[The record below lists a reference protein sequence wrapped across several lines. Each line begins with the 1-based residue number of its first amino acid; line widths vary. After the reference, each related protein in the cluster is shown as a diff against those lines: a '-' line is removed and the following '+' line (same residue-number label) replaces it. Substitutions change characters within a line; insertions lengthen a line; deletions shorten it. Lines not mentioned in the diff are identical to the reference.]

1 MKTKRLPL
9 LDFVNHKFHTPTWL
23 FFVLSIVFIL
33 RIPSFFEPYSYGDE
47 MIYLTLG
54 EAIRRGIPLY
64 SGIHD
69 NKPPLLYIMAAVAG
83 RLFWFKAILAIWH
96 LITVFIFFKLSEI
109 IFPKRKS
116 AQKIATIVFAL
127 LTTIPLLEGNI
138 VNAELFMIGPTIMA
152 FYILLSKKLSFR
164 KIFAAGVLF
173 SFSSLFKVPAVF
185 DVPII

>member
-9 LDFVNHKFHTPTWL
+9 QDFVNHKFHTPTWL

-69 NKPPLLYIMAAVAG
+69 NKPPLLYILAAIAG
-83 RLFWFKAILAIWH
+83 SLFWFKAILTLWLLVTI
-96 LITVFIFFKLSEI
+96 FIFWKLTEVL
-109 IFPKRKS
+109 FPKNLR
-116 AQKIATIVFAL
+116 AQQFA
-127 LTTIPLLEGNI
+127 
-138 VNAELFMIGPTIMA
+138 
-152 FYILLSKKLSFR
+152 
-164 KIFAAGVLF
+164 
-173 SFSSLFKVPAVF
+173 
-185 DVPII
+185 